1 MGRLKLEDSIF
12 NIFFRQDNDVI
23 VNNDIIE
30 WMNQIHFKFSYF
42 NDTFFFSSS
51 CLMTILRY
59 IEYNIV
65 LHILLLTAIYI
76 YLLLKK

>member
-12 NIFFRQDNDVI
+12 NILFRQDTYI

-42 NDTFFFSSS
+42 NGTFFFSSS
-51 CLMTILRY
+51 CLMTILKY